1 MNSVSK
7 TNYKNKQT
15 QLFSKLKKTF
25 KQTTNVEKKK
35 EEEKKKT
42 KITIQIYKTLNW
54 NIHTLHKLH
63 WTADMTYFGK
73 FLS

>member
-35 EEEKKKT
+35 EEEK
-42 KITIQIYKTLNW
+42 
-54 NIHTLHKLH
+54 IHQL
-63 WTADMTYFGK
+63 
-73 FLS
+73 